1 VVERNK
7 ENRKGKEESKIK
19 IEKGPRGNDLAQLQI
34 KPAAQEAPFP
44 NRYPS
49 LSLPLA
55 DRWTPPVSYF
65 FSPNFSPLPLSYWKR
80 R

>member
-1 VVERNK
+1 VYERNK
-7 ENRKGKEESKIK
+7 ENRKRKEAKEIK
-19 IEKGPRGNDLAQLQI
+19 TEKGLRGNDLAQLQI
-34 KPAAQEAPFP
+34 KPAAQKAPFP

-55 DRWTPPVSYF
+55 DRWTPPVSSF